1 MPTQQI
7 GQKKFIRNMGKDWI
21 NGYIFSWL
29 ETKYKDAIKCH
40 ADDFVLAVSIP
51 KSWFGLQGIMSDTV
65 CLPDDDIREYINEL
79 EDVASVLCKKWRI
92 KEIEMLPD
100 QQYMT
105 LHAIFERKVKR
116 LTKEQIEKLL
126 GYEIEIVEG

>member
-29 ETKYKDAIKCH
+29 ETKYKDAIKYN

-51 KSWFGLQGIMSDTV
+51 KSWFGLQSVM
-65 CLPDDDIREYINEL
+65 DDSVRLSEEEVGDYINEL
-79 EDVASVLCKKWRI
+79 EDIASVLCKKWRI
-92 KEIEMLPD
+92 KEAEMLPD

-105 LHAIFERKVKR
+105 LHAIFVRKVKR
-116 LTKEQIEKLL
+116 LTKGQIEKLL